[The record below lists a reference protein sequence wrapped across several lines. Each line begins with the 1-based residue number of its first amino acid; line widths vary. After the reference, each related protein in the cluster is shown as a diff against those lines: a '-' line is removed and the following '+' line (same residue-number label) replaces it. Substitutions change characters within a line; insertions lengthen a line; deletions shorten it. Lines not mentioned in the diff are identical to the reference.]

1 MLINRSMDCSG
12 KRVFITGAG
21 RGLGAA
27 LAVVFADRGAEV
39 VMAGRNA
46 ENLNVTAEAIRLR
59 CGRRP
64 ETLTLDLADTGEVTR
79 MAKRLRDEG
88 KRLDILVNNA
98 ATWLSG
104 PMDSHDA
111 LAIQQTIA
119 ANVTGT
125 LLLTRGLLPLLKT
138 SPEPDIVNMV
148 SVSGMTH
155 VPLQGASVAYVAS
168 KYGQAGF
175 TDALRQELRG
185 TGIRITALYPPNIA
199 DISPLDGEAWNAPR
213 DAMSWLTNKD
223 VVGTVFGALARA
235 RHVTFMSVLLETA
248 TSNFHGH

>member
-1 MLINRSMDCSG
+1 MGFAG
-12 KRVFITGAG
+12 KRVFVTGAG
-21 RGLGAA
+21 RGLGAP
-27 LAVVFADRGAEV
+27 LAVVFADQGAEII
-39 VMAGRNA
+39 MTGRNA
-46 ENLNVTAEAIRLR
+46 ENLNATAEAIRLR

-64 ETLTLDLADTGEVTR
+64 ETLALDLADAGEVTR
-79 MAKRLRDEG
+79 MAKRLRDEA
-88 KRLDILVNNA
+88 RPLDILVNNG

-111 LAIQQTIA
+111 LAIQQTIT

-125 LLLTRGLLPLLKT
+125 LLLTRGLLPLLKAA
-138 SPEPDIVNMV
+138 PEPDIVNLI

-199 DISPLDGEAWNAPR
+199 DISPLDAEAWNAPR

-223 VVGTVFGALARA
+223 VAGTILGALSRA